1 LTKKR
6 TATLAVCAVLLFCVI
21 AAGCTGPT
29 ASPTP
34 STANNSSTKTIS
46 SKATSSVNAVTP
58 TATPTDTPLATPSGT
73 PSATPS
79 GTPSATPTTTPTTG
93 FSVLF
98 FYEPGCP
105 HCANLENS
113 ASFAQLQNKV
123 PVQWISSADTQQNNQ
138 YGVNSWPTMILLKN
152 GVQVQSFVGDEDA
165 TGILARINTG

>member
-1 LTKKR
+1 MIKKR

-34 STANNSSTKTIS
+34 STANNSSTNTIS
-46 SKATSSVNAVTP
+46 SKAISSVNAVTP
-58 TATPTDTPLATPSGT
+58 TATPSAT
-73 PSATPS
+73 PSATS
-79 GTPSATPTTTPTTG
+79 TITPTAG

-123 PVQWISSADTQQNNQ
+123 PVQWISSADTQLNNQ
-138 YGVNSWPTMILLKN
+138 HGVSSYPTMILLKN
-152 GVQVQSFVGDEDA
+152 GGIVQSFVGDEDA
-165 TGILARINTG
+165 TAILARINAG

>member
-1 LTKKR
+1 MIKKR

-34 STANNSSTKTIS
+34 STANNSSTNTIS
-46 SKATSSVNAVTP
+46 SKAISSVNAVTP
-58 TATPTDTPLATPSGT
+58 TATPSAT
-73 PSATPS
+73 PSATS
-79 GTPSATPTTTPTTG
+79 TITPTTG

-123 PVQWISSADTQQNNQ
+123 PVQWISSADTQLNNQ
-138 YGVNSWPTMILLKN
+138 HGVSSYPTMILLKN
-152 GVQVQSFVGDEDA
+152 GGIVQSFVGDEDA
-165 TGILARINTG
+165 TAILARINAG

>member
-1 LTKKR
+1 MIKKR

-34 STANNSSTKTIS
+34 SSANNSSTNTIS
-46 SKATSSVNAVTP
+46 SKAISSVQAVTP
-58 TATPTDTPLATPSGT
+58 TATPT
-73 PSATPS
+73 
-79 GTPSATPTTTPTTG
+79 ATPTTTPTITPTTTPTATPTTTPTITPTTG

-138 YGVNSWPTMILLKN
+138 YGVSSYPTMILVKN
-152 GVQVQSFVGDEDA
+152 GAEVQRFVGDEDA
-165 TGILARINTG
+165 NAILARINTG

>member
-1 LTKKR
+1 MIKKR

-21 AAGCTGPT
+21 ASGCTGPT

-34 STANNSSTKTIS
+34 STANNSSTNTIS
-46 SKATSSVNAVTP
+46 SKAISSVQAVTP
-58 TATPTDTPLATPSGT
+58 TATPTATPSTTPSAIPSTT
-73 PSATPS
+73 PSAT
-79 GTPSATPTTTPTTG
+79 TTITPTTG

>member
-1 LTKKR
+1 MTKKR

-21 AAGCTGPT
+21 AAGCAGPT

-34 STANNSSTKTIS
+34 STAKYSSTKTIS

>member
-1 LTKKR
+1 MIKKR

-34 STANNSSTKTIS
+34 STANNSSTNTIS
-46 SKATSSVNAVTP
+46 SKAISSVNAVTP
-58 TATPTDTPLATPSGT
+58 TATPSAT
-73 PSATPS
+73 PSATS
-79 GTPSATPTTTPTTG
+79 TITPTTG

>member
-46 SKATSSVNAVTP
+46 SKATSSVNSVTP
-58 TATPTDTPLATPSGT
+58 TATPTDTPSATPTDT

>member
-6 TATLAVCAVLLFCVI
+6 TATLVVCAVLLFCVI

-29 ASPTP
+29 ASPAP

-46 SKATSSVNAVTP
+46 KATSSVQAVTP
-58 TATPTDTPLATPSGT
+58 TATPSATPSTT

-79 GTPSATPTTTPTTG
+79 TTPSAPTTITPTTG

-123 PVQWISSADTQQNNQ
+123 PVQWISSADTQLNNQ
-138 YGVNSWPTMILLKN
+138 YGVSSWPTMILLKN

-165 TGILARINTG
+165 TGILARINAG

>member
-1 LTKKR
+1 MIKKR

-34 STANNSSTKTIS
+34 STANNSSTNTIS
-46 SKATSSVNAVTP
+46 SKAISSVNAVTP
-58 TATPTDTPLATPSGT
+58 TATPSAT
-73 PSATPS
+73 PSATS
-79 GTPSATPTTTPTTG
+79 TITPTTG

-165 TGILARINTG
+165 TGILARINAG

>member
-58 TATPTDTPLATPSGT
+58 TATPTDTP
-73 PSATPS
+73 SATPS

-123 PVQWISSADTQQNNQ
+123 PVQWISSDTQLNNQ
-138 YGVNSWPTMILLKN
+138 YGVSSWPTMILLKN
-152 GVQVQSFVGDEDA
+152 GVNVQSFVGDEDA
-165 TGILARINTG
+165 TAILARINAGY

>member
-1 LTKKR
+1 MTKKR

-113 ASFAQLQNKV
+113 ASFAQLQNNV
-123 PVQWISSADTQQNNQ
+123 PVQWISSADTQLNNQ
-138 YGVNSWPTMILLKN
+138 YGVSSWPTMILLKN
-152 GVQVQSFVGDEDA
+152 CVQVQSFVGDEDA
-165 TGILARINTG
+165 TGILARINAG